1 MGFNV
6 NNVQHNFAERIKEL
20 RMEAG
25 LSQGALAEKLGV
37 SRGSISFYENCDR
50 IPDITFLVSASS
62 FFRVSPDYLLGLSDV
77 PAFDKDQKLSAAC
90 EVTGLSYEAISQ
102 IIDLKDNSGYIG
114 LLSALLESPLFA
126 EAMDKVYAALS
137 CKQSAA
143 KRVRDS
149 WPENLRAIMD
159 TKLLED
165 KIGQDALRAFS
176 RYSDDFAIVPRLG
189 LSESFLQTAQEKFK
203 GAALEAIEKV
213 ESNHSMDEILLQVAK
228 MELSAFAGNGE
239 ESGGIDNG

>member
-1 MGFNV
+1 MELNA
-6 NNVQHNFAERIKEL
+6 NNIQHKFAERLKEL
-20 RMEAG
+20 RIEAG
-25 LSQGALAEKLGV
+25 LSQGVLAEKLGV

-62 FFRVSPDYLLGLSDV
+62 FFRVSPDYLLGISDV
-77 PAFDKDQKLSAAC
+77 PTIDKDQKLSAAC

-102 IIDLKDNSGYIG
+102 IINLKDNFGYIG
-114 LLSALLESPLFA
+114 LFSALLESPLLA

-149 WPENLRAIMD
+149 WPEDLRAFVD

-165 KIGQDALRAFS
+165 TIGQDALRAFS
-176 RYSDDFAIVPRLG
+176 HYSDDFAIVPRLG

-203 GAALEAIEKV
+203 SAALEAIEKV
-213 ESNHSMDEILLQVAK
+213 ENNHSMDEILLQVAK
-228 MELSAFAGNGE
+228 MELSALVGDE
-239 ESGGIDNG
+239 KESGGIDNG